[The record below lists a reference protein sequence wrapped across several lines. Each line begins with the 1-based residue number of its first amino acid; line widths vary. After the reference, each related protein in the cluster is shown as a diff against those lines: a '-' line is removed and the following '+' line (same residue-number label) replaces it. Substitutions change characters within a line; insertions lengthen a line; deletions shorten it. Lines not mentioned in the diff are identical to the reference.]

1 MNGDI
6 SMQTFSENTENRK
19 TDTKRSDKEPD
30 TITALSLKSLSSFTE
45 NAFENSPP
53 ISGISINLGFL
64 SYLIRVGEILSD

>member
-19 TDTKRSDKEPD
+19 TDTKRSGREPD
-30 TITALSLKSLSSFTE
+30 TITALSLKSLCSFIK

-53 ISGISINLGFL
+53 VSGISINLGFI
-64 SYLIRVGEILSD
+64 SSLIHVGEKLFD